1 MGYGSFFLGKKK
13 EPKKNRFCLSPDWI
27 TVIRFWGTVLF
38 TREAACDTDLRCV
51 SRYESAALP
60 GFVFGFYP
68 AIHLSFLFRDTA
80 NRDFFIPCFTPAVSS
95 PPRKRGGSG
104 WIRGASRT

>member
-51 SRYESAALP
+51 SRYESAALLV
-60 GFVFGFYP
+60 FVTDFYP

-80 NRDFFIPCFTPAVSS
+80 NRVFFIPCFAPAVSS